1 MSQVRGAGGR
11 QGRLGVP
18 VQSGRGRRGL
28 VVSSHIT
35 APVRHDNITDRKL
48 LLGSKPL
55 HVVKYV
61 SFFFFLAFHSGP
73 QFLRKKKKKKK
84 EECLVF
90 TFLSHGDSFPL
101 ISVPFTGLVI

>member
-48 LLGSKPL
+48 LPGSKPL

-61 SFFFFLAFHSGP
+61 SGFFLF
-73 QFLRKKKKKKK
+73 F
-84 EECLVF
+84 
-90 TFLSHGDSFPL
+90 
-101 ISVPFTGLVI
+101 SVSQWTTVS